1 MVWFSNND
9 ISRPTWK
16 GYNGLWFISTQLYM
30 VRKSLQISLVNHTTK
45 KARPVE
51 LGYGGKSKPKD
62 GLKYEKQEFL
72 DSYAGNSKQKALPN
86 GYTQKFPEK
95 AEMRTDADHQQQQQ
109 QQ

>member
-1 MVWFSNND
+1 
-9 ISRPTWK
+9 
-16 GYNGLWFISTQLYM
+16 M

-95 AEMRTDADHQQQQQ
+95 AEMRTDADQQQQQ
-109 QQ
+109 Q